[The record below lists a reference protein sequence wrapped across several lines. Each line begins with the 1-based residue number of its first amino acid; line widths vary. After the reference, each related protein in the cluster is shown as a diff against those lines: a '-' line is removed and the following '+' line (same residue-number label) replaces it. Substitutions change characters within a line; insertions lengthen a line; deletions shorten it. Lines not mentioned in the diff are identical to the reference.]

1 MAGKAATKSA
11 AKSTGQRPL
20 EGEIA
25 IVTGA
30 GINSGSVFAKT
41 LAAAGAAVVVN
52 YRNAAAGAI
61 KTVEEILAAGDRAIA
76 VKGDVTKPD
85 DVKALVAAAVEAFGS
100 PTILV
105 NNAGIRSFRPIS
117 DLSIEEFRATVS
129 TTLDGA
135 FLCCKEVVP
144 HMRKAGHGTIVNIGG
159 GSGHHGRAERVHVSA
174 AKAGL
179 AGLTVALAR
188 EVAADNITVNCIVPG
203 KVDTGQGGV
212 RPERIPTGRGAMPWE
227 LGELIVF
234 LAGKGCRQMT
244 GQMLHVNGGTLMSI
258 A

>member
-1 MAGKAATKSA
+1 MAGKAGAKSA
-11 AKSTGQRPL
+11 VKAAGPRPL
-20 EGEIA
+20 EGEVA
-25 IVTGA
+25 IITGA

-52 YRNAAAGAI
+52 YRNAAAGALR
-61 KTVEEILAAGDRAIA
+61 TVEEISAAGGRAVA

-85 DVKALVAAAVEAFGS
+85 DVKALVAATVEAFGS

-105 NNAGIRSFRPIS
+105 NNAGIRSFRS
-117 DLSIEEFRATVS
+117 LADLSIEEFRATIA

-144 HMRKAGHGTIVNIGG
+144 HMRRSGHGTIVNIGG
-159 GSGHHGRAERVHVSA
+159 GSGHHGRPQRAHVSA

-179 AGLTVALAR
+179 AGMTVAMASELAA
-188 EVAADNITVNCIVPG
+188 ENITVNCIVPG
-203 KVDTGQGGV
+203 KVDTGHGGV
-212 RPERIPTGRGAMPWE
+212 RPERIPTGRGAMPE
-227 LGELIVF
+227 EIAALIVF
-234 LAGKGCRQMT
+234 LSGKGCRQMT